1 MFFDPLYLGVMI
13 VGAVLSFGAQMWVKS
28 QFARYSQVGL
38 QNGMTG
44 AQIAAAILRAQGIR
58 DVQIEPIGGM
68 LSDHYDP
75 SAKVLRLSPDVYH
88 GRSVSAA
95 GVAAHEV
102 GHAIQDKASYW
113 PMRMRQT
120 MVPVANI
127 GSNLGVLMVV
137 AGMFVGLSGLSLLG
151 VALFAGFV
159 LFTLVTLPVEFD
171 ASARAHQTLVQNGLV
186 TAAEAQGVKSVLNA
200 AAATYLAA
208 AATAVLQLLYWL
220 SVARRD

>member
-13 VGAVLSFGAQMWVKS
+13 IGAVLSFGAQMWVKS
-28 QFARYSQVGL
+28 AFSRYSDVGL
-38 QNGMTG
+38 SNGMTG
-44 AQIAAAILRAQGIR
+44 AQIAAAILRAQGIQN
-58 DVQIEPIGGM
+58 VQIEPIGGM

-88 GRSVSAA
+88 GRSVAAA

-102 GHAIQDKASYW
+102 GHAIQDKAGYW
-113 PMRMRQT
+113 PMRMRQA

-127 GSNLGVLMVV
+127 GSNLGILLVM
-137 AGMFVGLSGLSLLG
+137 AGLFVGMTGLSTVG

-159 LFTLVTLPVEFD
+159 AFTVVTLPVEFD
-171 ASARAHQTLVQNGLV
+171 ASARAHQTLVDSGLV
-186 TAAEAQGVKSVLNA
+186 TAAEARGVRSVLTA

-208 AATAVLQLLYWL
+208 AATAILQLLYWL
-220 SVARRD
+220 NVARRD